1 MGTVTH
7 NFFKMF
13 RNGDGGNGS
22 HRDAQRAQRHSTALN
37 EFMRAIAHE
46 ESLCIL
52 DLGPTSANNIALLT
66 DRGFQVYTEDL
77 LTSAGDPSLLIKD
90 EFGAT
95 TIDIDRF
102 LKENLAFRGQ
112 KFDAV
117 LLWDVADYLPEVLV
131 KPVIERICSVMK
143 PKGILLS
150 FFHTRDAGPEAPYCR
165 YHIAGQD
172 SLELQLVPKVE
183 HNGNGHSDERHYRL
197 QRVFNNRHIENLFH
211 EFGSLKFFLAR
222 DNLREVL
229 VVR

>member
-1 MGTVTH
+1 MSTVAD
-7 NFFKMF
+7 NFLKMF
-13 RNGDGGNGS
+13 RGGTGGNGS
-22 HRDAQRAQRHSTALN
+22 HRDAQHRAQRHSTALN

-77 LTSAGDPSLLIKD
+77 LTSAADPELMIKD
-90 EFGAT
+90 ELGNT

-183 HNGNGHSDERHYRL
+183 TNGATEERHYRL
-197 QRVFNNRHIENLFH
+197 QRVFNNRHIENLFR
-211 EFGSLKFFLAR
+211 EFASLKFFLAR